1 MCPFSTRLMGPSLEL
16 LSLLVELF
24 ARDCAHPLEVDEAL
38 LEDVGGGLGAALDR
52 LDAEEHLIL
61 GRARDR
67 VAAEGDGRVLQYHVL
82 QGVAQGVRF
91 SCKYRNG
98 GD

>member
-1 MCPFSTRLMGPSLEL
+1 MDVSLEL
-16 LSLLVELF
+16 LPLLVERF
-24 ARDCAHPLEVDEAL
+24 ARDAAHPLEVDEAL

-61 GRARDR
+61 GRVRDR

-82 QGVAQGVRF
+82 EGVAQRVRF
-91 SCKYRNG
+91 ACGKRRQ
-98 GD
+98 